1 MKNNNEIVEEILDRA
16 QGGPIVKDGK
26 LWSYLR
32 RKFVDALD
40 SKDSLREMIQ
50 EDFEYLKKIKNN
62 KEIVTKIREIAR
74 PMGWAIGEHGSM
86 VRDIDLIAVPWVQ
99 DAKGAFDVFD
109 AIHAVFGGDL
119 RGSTLGNT
127 RLPHGRQALM
137 VIQKGSVSYKG
148 RNGMDDWNPPAI
160 DISFVDPRTFSIQ
173 QSEELVRVLEFC
185 DKVISEWFKHGNIE
199 PYSQE
204 QLALDSMR
212 ILIKN
217 VLAAHCANQQED
229 SK

>member
-1 MKNNNEIVEEILDRA
+1 MTP
-16 QGGPIVKDGK
+16 Q
-26 LWSYLR
+26 
-32 RKFVDALD
+32 
-40 SKDSLREMIQ
+40 SKP
-50 EDFEYLKKIKNN
+50 
-62 KEIVTKIREIAR
+62 TEIANKLAVSANR
-74 PMGWAIGEHGSM
+74 RGMPSRKMKFFATEIEA
-86 VRDIDLIAVPWVQ
+86 DL
-99 DAKGAFDVFD
+99 
-109 AIHAVFGGDL
+109 L
-119 RGSTLGNT
+119 R
-127 RLPHGRQALM
+127 
-137 VIQKGSVSYKG
+137 
-148 RNGMDDWNPPAI
+148 
-160 DISFVDPRTFSIQ
+160 FSIQ